1 MKTIAILSALLITLA
16 AGAQITD
23 GFITKFLDFSVK
35 KVLAEQVFDKVW
47 DRFHEENFKTSAYQ
61 GYRKTRGTLYESLGL
76 QYDGE
81 NVSMYLQGRTII
93 MTQIKGYFFNGENLK
108 EMYLEIQPRYRAELE
123 KMGLAEKTSLSL
135 KLEEVKLTFEMML
148 KPQNQDIY
156 WNWYKTITE
165 NPTVENIQFARSL
178 IFNNVPAEEIV
189 KKIKAGELSKPIL
202 DKWEVE
208 EQVFKAYPDID
219 LAQFAGR
226 RWKDGG
232 DNLLRKYIEVIDLAI
247 ADIK

>member
-1 MKTIAILSALLITLA
+1 
-16 AGAQITD
+16 
-23 GFITKFLDFSVK
+23 
-35 KVLAEQVFDKVW
+35 
-47 DRFHEENFKTSAYQ
+47 
-61 GYRKTRGTLYESLGL
+61 
-76 QYDGE
+76 
-81 NVSMYLQGRTII
+81 